1 VPHKIHTIEG
11 AVAKLDE
18 VNYIQKVAEVEGI
31 DVTGFNDYLQK
42 KPFSD
47 PHCGLYLSDIA
58 QAFDLLPPPPGRL
71 LDIGVGSGWTSELFA
86 RRGYDVLG
94 LDISPDMISLA
105 SKRAAPNLAFQVCDY
120 EVGPVPGGFDAAVIY
135 DSLHHADDEYL
146 VIKNVFGALKPG
158 GTFVTIEPGIGHSKS
173 KESIEVM
180 QKYGTTEKDMPYVLQ
195 RKLMLK
201 AGFKEVRRYV
211 RRSQI
216 PPINVSGVGGMLVQA
231 YKALRHGAVMAIG
244 GHCIVVAIK

>member
-1 VPHKIHTIEG
+1 M
-11 AVAKLDE
+11 AKSDE

-31 DVTGFNDYLQK
+31 DVAGFNDYLQK

-58 QAFDLLPPPPGRL
+58 QTFDLLPPPPGRL

-94 LDISPDMISLA
+94 LDISPDMITLA
-105 SKRAAPNLAFQVCDY
+105 NKRAAPNLSFQVCDY
-120 EVGPVPGGFDAAVIY
+120 EAGPVPSGFDAAVIY

-146 VIKNVFGALKPG
+146 VMKNVFEALKPG
-158 GTFVTIEPGIGHSKS
+158 GVFITIEPGTGHSTS
-173 KESIEVM
+173 KESLEVM
-180 QKYGTTEKDMPYVLQ
+180 RKYGTTEKDMPYTLQ

-201 AGFKEVRRYV
+201 AGFGEVRRYV

-216 PPINVSGVGGMLVQA
+216 APINVATIRGVVLQA
-231 YKALRHGAVMAIG
+231 YNALRLGAVMMARN
-244 GHCIVVAIK
+244 GHGIVVATKY